1 MNVINMELVK
11 NGIGIIIA
19 FILLWLI
26 NRVLGEKIKSNN
38 KNNKSDDKILNQEQD
53 EGNDC

>member
-1 MNVINMELVK
+1 MELVK

>member
-19 FILLWLI
+19 FM
-26 NRVLGEKIKSNN
+26 LGLPKICIFCNV
-38 KNNKSDDKILNQEQD
+38 
-53 EGNDC
+53 

>member
-19 FILLWLI
+19 FILLLI
-26 NRVLGEKIKSNN
+26 VVSYVYE
-38 KNNKSDDKILNQEQD
+38 
-53 EGNDC
+53 

>member
-19 FILLWLI
+19 FM
-26 NRVLGEKIKSNN
+26 RYV
-38 KNNKSDDKILNQEQD
+38 KNTRDFSHGMN
-53 EGNDC
+53 